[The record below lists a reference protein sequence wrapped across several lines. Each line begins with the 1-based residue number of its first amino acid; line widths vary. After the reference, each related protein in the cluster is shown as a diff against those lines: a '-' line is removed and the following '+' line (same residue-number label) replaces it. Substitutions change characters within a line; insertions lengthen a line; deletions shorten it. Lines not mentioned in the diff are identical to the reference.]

1 MYLPISTSCAKGLFC
16 EKADKSAV
24 IIYCCRF
31 CRHFFG
37 RLDCHFCFL
46 LFKKVT
52 GFCNLLSN
60 LYPMTYLSP
69 NWITEGHIDFEYKKY
84 QLLAYLQRSSRNFDQ
99 IKLYP
104 ILGELIAHHR
114 RLHELKSGKSQ
125 LKDLFP
131 KTLASLDWKAGK
143 LSYEA
148 TVNDGEIMKELASII
163 EFALPRF
170 GEKINDGKSI
180 YDFVEEQMEFGPI
193 GLLPMY
199 KQEGYL
205 LLSRDKD
212 KNVLAYRY
220 KSSLLHQA
228 GEQFRSITLWFIGA
242 FQRSLVLTLEK
253 IKMELVKEFKDL
265 PNPATWRVHS
275 QQEFPIEE
283 TILPI
288 GKRLLLK
295 SVAA

>member
-1 MYLPISTSCAKGLFC
+1 
-16 EKADKSAV
+16 
-24 IIYCCRF
+24 
-31 CRHFFG
+31 
-37 RLDCHFCFL
+37 
-46 LFKKVT
+46 
-52 GFCNLLSN
+52 
-60 LYPMTYLSP
+60 MTYLSP

-84 QLLAYLQRSSRNFDQ
+84 QVLAYLQRSSKDFDQ
-99 IKLYP
+99 VKLYP
-104 ILGELIAHHR
+104 TLGELIAHHR
-114 RLHELKSGKSQ
+114 RLHELKSGKSE

-131 KTLASLDWKAGK
+131 KRLDELDWQTGK
-143 LSYEA
+143 LSFQSS
-148 TVNDGEIMKELASII
+148 VNDDEIMQELARIT

-180 YDFVEEQMEFGPI
+180 YDFVERQMEFEPI
-193 GLLPMY
+193 GLMPMY

-220 KSSLLHQA
+220 ASSLLHQA
-228 GEQFRSITLWFIGA
+228 GEQFRSLTMRFIGA
-242 FQRSLVLTLEK
+242 FQRSLVLTMEK
-253 IKMELVKEFKDL
+253 IKMELVKEYKDL
-265 PNPATWRVHS
+265 PNPATWRIHS
-275 QQEFPIEE
+275 QSEFPIEE